1 MSLKASYTL
10 CMALSG
16 VTAAATEAAVRE
28 ISCVFLWFRM
38 LLLSRFM
45 LTMCKDPKRDLA
57 VDLIRRIGN
66 ELYYSATIWWVVV
79 GDDSMTQG
87 VEVSK

>member
-1 MSLKASYTL
+1 MHARMKNSSAPRRLRESNAS
-10 CMALSG
+10 
-16 VTAAATEAAVRE
+16 
-28 ISCVFLWFRM
+28 RM
-38 LLLSRFM
+38 P
-45 LTMCKDPKRDLA
+45 CKDPKRDLV